1 MIQLVERAK
10 TICLDADD
18 TTNNHISE
26 FAAFHNLKY
35 GTSFKVEDFWT
46 RQLDLVLGCSG
57 EDTIK
62 RMDEFQHSSDFQK
75 IVPLPGAIEAIKF
88 FYSMGKGIYIVTS
101 REDSLRKDTE
111 KFYDF
116 YCRGKIKDVI
126 HSVNGHTGR
135 MNSGKTKGEI
145 CQSLGNA
152 LLFDDDL
159 SYINQCPNSILFG
172 DYAWQKDAD
181 KPGVERLKKWRDLNA
196 N

>member
-1 MIQLVERAK
+1 M
-10 TICLDADD
+10 
-18 TTNNHISE
+18 
-26 FAAFHNLKY
+26 
-35 GTSFKVEDFWT
+35 
-46 RQLDLVLGCSG
+46 
-57 EDTIK
+57 
-62 RMDEFQHSSDFQK
+62 
-75 IVPLPGAIEAIKF
+75 
-88 FYSMGKGIYIVTS
+88 
-101 REDSLRKDTE
+101 RKDTE